1 MLFKHNILAK
11 CICFKGIL

>member
-1 MLFKHNILAK
+1 MFKHNILAK